1 MNNAAFFT
9 HARSPDMK
17 KRRHTSSRTAVNI
30 KKILLAAD
38 VESSWIYLVDKLAS
52 FS

>member
-1 MNNAAFFT
+1 MNNSAFFI

-17 KRRHTSSRTAVNI
+17 KHTSSRTAVNI